1 MEVGMPTLRESHQR
15 IQELEEGLA
24 EIQSIVEDLIE
35 TDSEEDEAE

>member
-1 MEVGMPTLRESHQR
+1 MPTLRESHQR
-15 IQELEEGLA
+15 IRELEEGLA